1 MPDVRVEKLRKEY
14 GEKVVV
20 NNLTFK
26 AENGKLTT
34 LLGPSGS
41 GKSTAIRMIAGLE
54 KPNGG
59 EIWLGDRL
67 VYKEE
72 SGELVPSEK
81 RNIGMVFQSY
91 ALWPHKNIAENIG
104 FPLRVRRM
112 AKMEILQKVKKCL
125 DLVSLSGYENRFP
138 GQLSGGEQQRVALAR
153 ALVYEP
159 EILLLDEPLANLDAL
174 IREQVRF
181 EVLEIQRRTG
191 ITMLYV
197 THDQSEAMVI
207 SDLVI
212 ILNQGKIMQKG
223 LPHELFDWP
232 KSMFVANFLG
242 VNNIVPAVY
251 QDRSSATLSDG
262 RMVMWWEQK
271 ERTDIFSKGDAVY
284 LSIRPNQITFSSDG
298 IKNSPNILNGKV
310 IKEAYLGTMT
320 EYWIESGCLNL
331 RVQRHEGGGP
341 GVGEQ
346 VNIFLN
352 PAFVRLLP
360 QES

>member
-1 MPDVRVEKLRKEY
+1 
-14 GEKVVV
+14 
-20 NNLTFK
+20 
-26 AENGKLTT
+26 
-34 LLGPSGS
+34 
-41 GKSTAIRMIAGLE
+41 
-54 KPNGG
+54 
-59 EIWLGDRL
+59 
-67 VYKEE
+67 
-72 SGELVPSEK
+72 
-81 RNIGMVFQSY
+81 
-91 ALWPHKNIAENIG
+91 
-104 FPLRVRRM
+104 M

-223 LPHELFDWP
+223 PPHELFDWP

-262 RMVMWWEQK
+262 RMVIWWEQK

-298 IKNSPNILNGKV
+298 TKSSPNILNGKV

-320 EYWIESGCLNL
+320 EYWIESGCLNV

-341 GVGEQ
+341 GVGEH
-346 VNIFLN
+346 VSIFLD
-352 PAFVRLLP
+352 PAFVKLLP
-360 QES
+360 QEC